1 MTPTVLLALEHLLLL
16 VICITGDKLGAIV
29 QKPPLLRAVI
39 DNITHAL
46 IGGLVTE
53 IIVRDYKDQ
62 LDRSDQITLIA
73 VGFVASSWI
82 DLDHFIEAR
91 SFHLDDATSLTHRP
105 FFHNSMIFVAL
116 FASMIT
122 SVICQHSLLV
132 SLWFSVGFVAFFT
145 HQVRDAIRRGLW
157 FRAPYLNYSTAPVI
171 YWVYLALEQLC
182 AHAVIQLLAM
192 QQRHGR
198 QLVGTESFGVKYKP
212 LEVV

>member
-91 SFHLDDATSLTHRP
+91 SFHLDVILETFFFWSFELLTQIVPPVGRHQPDPPTLLPQLDDLRGTVRLHDHIRNMP
-105 FFHNSMIFVAL
+105 AQ
-116 FASMIT
+116 FAG
-122 SVICQHSLLV
+122 LV
-132 SLWFSVGFVAFFT
+132 VVFGRLCGIL
-145 HQVRDAIRRGLW
+145 H
-157 FRAPYLNYSTAPVI
+157 APN
-171 YWVYLALEQLC
+171 
-182 AHAVIQLLAM
+182 
-192 QQRHGR
+192 
-198 QLVGTESFGVKYKP
+198 
-212 LEVV
+212 